1 MTPSVLETLLHN
13 RTTGKKAFAVLID
26 PDKTDAR
33 QTAALMEQ
41 AALHPVDFFFVG
53 GSLIVGSGMNAVVRT
68 IKENSTVPVVLFPGS
83 NLHIDMAADAILFL
97 SLISGRNPD
106 FLIGQHVLAAPIL
119 KRSRLEILPTGY
131 LLIDSGRQTTVSYI
145 SNTTPIPHDK
155 PDVAACTAMAGEMLG
170 LKLIYLDAGSGAKQP
185 VSTRM
190 VATVRRTV
198 DAPLVVGGGITTPAQ
213 AEELLRAGADLVV
226 VGNAIETHPQLLA
239 DISDR
244 VGEMNRRNAEVGMRR
259 AE

>member
-1 MTPSVLETLLHN
+1 M
-13 RTTGKKAFAVLID
+13 
-26 PDKTDAR
+26 
-33 QTAALMEQ
+33 
-41 AALHPVDFFFVG
+41 
-53 GSLIVGSGMNAVVRT
+53 
-68 IKENSTVPVVLFPGS
+68 PVVLFPGS

-170 LKLIYLDAGSGAKQP
+170 LKLVYLDAGSGAQQP
-185 VSTRM
+185 VTARM

-226 VGNAIETHPQLLA
+226 VGNAIETHQQLLA

-244 VGEMNRRNAEVGMRR
+244 VGAMNQRNAEAGVRN